1 MKKMTENSF
10 LDALVAEGKQV
21 NCYLHSGT
29 KLTGILDGHDIETL
43 FLRSIGRGGGVQM
56 MCYKINISS
65 VSPVTSSQVRRTDS
79 QVVSDLLSDLVDRDA
94 MVQLSQ

>member
-1 MKKMTENSF
+1 MKKMTENSY

-29 KLTGILDGHDIETL
+29 KLTGVLDGHDVETL
-43 FLRSIGRGGGVQM
+43 FLRSIGKGGGVQM

-65 VSPVTSSQVRRTDS
+65 VSPVTSSPARRTDS
-79 QVVSDLLSDLVDRDA
+79 QEVSDFLSDLVDRDA
-94 MVQLSQ
+94 LLQLSR